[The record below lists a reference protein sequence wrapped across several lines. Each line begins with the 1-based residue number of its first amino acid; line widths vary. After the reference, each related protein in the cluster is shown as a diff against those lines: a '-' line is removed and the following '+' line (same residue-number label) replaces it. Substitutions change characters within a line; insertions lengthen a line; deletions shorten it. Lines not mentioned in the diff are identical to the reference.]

1 MSSRRV
7 KYRLISLDSHSPLL
21 NYLNSFTKRP
31 SDTKQASRSNRPSDR
46 GVTLQNMKRALI
58 IDDEPE
64 FLALISEIL
73 KSNGWEVFCAENGL
87 EGLEVAQSASPDVV
101 ICDLMMPKA
110 NGFQFCRLVRQDELL
125 NGLKILVTSGRD
137 FQSDRNSAFE
147 AGADAYLLKPFD
159 ESELF
164 LALSRLGMSEEP
176 AASDEIQVPD
186 DPETPAVSQ
195 APSNNSKFVRS
206 YSEDAVSNKSSSA
219 SASVWFRFWGVRGSI
234 PTPGSDTAFYGGN
247 TSCVEFRSGKDLI
260 ILDSGSGIRPLGA
273 KLRQEFGGDPIEIT
287 LLISHT
293 HWDHIQGFPF
303 FQPAYDPRNKIQVL
317 GYEGSRQGLKA
328 TLTGQMESPY
338 FPIGMTEMPG
348 NISIRE
354 LSDLEF
360 QIGSVRVKARF
371 LNHPGVCVGYRLET
385 DVSTVVYIPD
395 NEMFTR
401 RLSLAPGAS
410 NTKVHGGEKSLEYAL
425 DQESKLRSFIYGAD
439 ALIMD
444 AQYDA
449 EEYAAHVGW
458 GHGCLDDVVET
469 ALKAKVGKLFLFHH
483 DPSHNDLK
491 IQSMEEHARYLVRKQ
506 KSPMEVHAARE
517 GVVTEFDESSQ

>member
-1 MSSRRV
+1 
-7 KYRLISLDSHSPLL
+7 
-21 NYLNSFTKRP
+21 
-31 SDTKQASRSNRPSDR
+31 
-46 GVTLQNMKRALI
+46 MKRVLI

-64 FLALISEIL
+64 FLSLISEIL
-73 KSNGWEVFCAENGL
+73 KSNGWQVYCAENGL
-87 EGLEVAQSASPDVV
+87 KGLELAQSVAPEVV
-101 ICDLMMPKA
+101 ICDLMMPKS
-110 NGFQFCRLVRQDELL
+110 NGFQFCRSVRQDELL

-147 AGADAYLLKPFD
+147 AGADAYLLKPF
-159 ESELF
+159 SEAEL
-164 LALSRLGMSEEP
+164 LMALSRLRMPGEP
-176 AASDEIQVPD
+176 GASDDEIQIPD
-186 DPETPAVSQ
+186 DSESISSKVEPLYKA
-195 APSNNSKFVRS
+195 NSVRS
-206 YSEDAVSNKSSSA
+206 LSEDAESRQSA
-219 SASVWFRFWGVRGSI
+219 SAWFRFWGVRGSI

-273 KLRQEFGGDPIEIT
+273 KLRQEFGSDPIEMT

-303 FQPAYDPRNKIQVL
+303 FQPAYDPRNKIKVL

-348 NISIRE
+348 NISILE

-401 RLSLAPGAS
+401 RLTLALSGLD
-410 NTKVHGGEKSLEYAL
+410 KDFHGGEKSLEYAL

-444 AQYDA
+444 AQYDT

-469 ALKAKVGKLFLFHH
+469 ALKANIGKLFLFHH

-506 KSPMEVHAARE
+506 RSSMEVHAARE
-517 GVVTEFDESSQ
+517 GTVIELGADLSPSNEI